1 MAEVASESI
10 PSRNRPPAQPPPLF
24 LYVGHRAVDL
34 RMPRIPAQ
42 MKMGR
47 IPLSRLEEKV
57 PSRVRSH

>member
-1 MAEVASESI
+1 
-10 PSRNRPPAQPPPLF
+10 
-24 LYVGHRAVDL
+24 
-34 RMPRIPAQ
+34 MPRIPAQ